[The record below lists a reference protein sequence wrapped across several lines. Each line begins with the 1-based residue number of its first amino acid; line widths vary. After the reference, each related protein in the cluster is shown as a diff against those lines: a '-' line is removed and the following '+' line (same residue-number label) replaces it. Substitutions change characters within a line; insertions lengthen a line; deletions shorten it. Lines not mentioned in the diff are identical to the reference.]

1 MTVNASLPPTQA
13 QRIVPGSPLR
23 ILCLCRGSLAT
34 SVPAKVVGLVD
45 RTGCGYRNGPRTCGG
60 TAVIGEAT
68 DGDGDENSS
77 RDNDPHPIKESRED
91 TIRKMQ
97 RCMK

>member
-1 MTVNASLPPTQA
+1 MRVHASLPLTQA
-13 QRIVPGSPLR
+13 QRIVPGVPSAFSASAVGRSPPLSPPKSWAWWTEQDGCR
-23 ILCLCRGSLAT
+23 I
-34 SVPAKVVGLVD
+34 
-45 RTGCGYRNGPRTCGG
+45 GPPTCGG

-68 DGDGDENSS
+68 DGDENSS